1 MAAGTL
7 NKMKPARVTAPIELV
22 PRDRPHRGNH
32 RPSLAALVGR
42 EEILGQI
49 DAALAGGARLLTV
62 VGPPGIGKTRVAS
75 ACLDRHGAHYARKGG
90 AFFCDLSQARTEL
103 DLLFAV
109 ASIVGDRSDLHLP
122 HAELAARLAEL
133 LGQSGPALLVLDNFE
148 QLVAAAGVVPA
159 LCRAAPQLRVL
170 VTSRERLLVEGEIVI
185 ELPPL
190 ECPQDVTETSAVT
203 LFLTRVREAG
213 GVVED
218 RAAVAEIVRRLEGIP
233 LAIELAA
240 ARMRVLS
247 ASELARR
254 LTEGHGVLAQ
264 VRRRVAGHQ
273 ATLDGTLEWSWN
285 LLTEAEQAA
294 LAACSVF
301 AGPFSV
307 AYAERVLGE
316 GAVDLLGALRD
327 KSLIHAVEGGRLGL
341 YVRIREFA
349 ADKLDPESE
358 RAARL
363 AHAKVYAEAARR
375 FTVARS
381 LQDDTPGDIPYAALR
396 GEKENLVSA
405 LAFTRALPAPR
416 LQAEL
421 AGALAL
427 LLALPGEQCAAELDA
442 ALAALPLGDVETR
455 AHALLARQGV
465 HNSLGHYAA
474 CQADLEL
481 LRAMDVAPG
490 LRVLAL
496 VFQGIQL
503 RYQGYPRRAWASHA
517 EAERE
522 LATLALPRLRAMN
535 DACMGRLQCD
545 FGEVA
550 QARAL
555 NERAYGA
562 CEAVG
567 DLWLGGL
574 ALANLAQL
582 EQERQS
588 FDRARSL
595 LEQALARLRDAG
607 EMHYEAIYASVCGD
621 LLFELGELDDA
632 RRWYAHGA
640 RFLGRFLTHRQTA
653 ILHAAAATLEAR
665 AGDDGAAQRH
675 LSIAR
680 AGAAQVENPVVH
692 LVVELHGLGVEVA
705 RAGARERGALIERAV
720 TRLEELRGSTPAAEV
735 AAASLDV
742 RFAMRMLAR
751 GLEGAPSGA
760 VTLRVARGGLWFA
773 VADAERVDLGRRGAL
788 RRLLVALCER
798 HATHPDV
805 GAPVDTLVAI
815 GWPGERVLVEAAA
828 TRVRVAIA
836 TLRRHGLRQ
845 VLLTRDDGYL
855 IDPAVR
861 LEWG

>member
-1 MAAGTL
+1 
-7 NKMKPARVTAPIELV
+7 MKPARVTAPIELV
-22 PRDRPHRGNH
+22 PRDRAHRGNH
-32 RPSLAALVGR
+32 QPSLVVLVGR
-42 EEILGQI
+42 EEVLGQI
-49 DAALAGGARLLTV
+49 DATLAGGARLLTV
-62 VGPPGIGKTRVAS
+62 VGPPGIGKTRVVS
-75 ACLDRHGAHYARKGG
+75 ACLDRLGPQYARKGG

-109 ASIVGDRSDLHLP
+109 ASVVGDRSDLHLP
-122 HAELAARLAEL
+122 HGELAARLAEL
-133 LGQSGPALLVLDNFE
+133 LGQAGPALLVLDNFE
-148 QLVAAAGVVPA
+148 QLIAAAHVVPA

-170 VTSRERLLVEGEIVI
+170 VTSRERLLVDGEIVI

-190 ECPQDVTETSAVT
+190 VCPSDATETSAVT

-240 ARMRVLS
+240 ARTRVLS
-247 ASELARR
+247 PTELARR
-254 LTEGHGVLAQ
+254 LAEGHGVLAQ

-273 ATLDGTLEWSWN
+273 ATLEGTLEWSWN
-285 LLTEAEQAA
+285 LLTVDEQAA

-301 AGPFSV
+301 AGPFSI
-307 AYAERVLGE
+307 AFAERVLGE

-327 KSLIHAVEGGRLGL
+327 KSLVHAEEGGRLGL
-341 YVRIREFA
+341 YVSIREFA
-349 ADKLDPESE
+349 AGKLDAE
-358 RAARL
+358 REQVARL
-363 AHAKVYAEAARR
+363 AHAEVYAEAARR
-375 FTVARS
+375 FAVARS
-381 LQDDTPGDIPYAALR
+381 LQDDTPGGLPYAALR
-396 GEKENLVSA
+396 GEKENLVAA
-405 LAFTRALPAPR
+405 LAFVRALPAPR

-442 ALAALPLGDVETR
+442 ALLALPERDVEAR
-455 AHALLARQGV
+455 AYALFARQGV

-474 CQADLEL
+474 CQADLET
-481 LRAMDVAPG
+481 LRAMPVAPG

-503 RYQGYPRRAWASHA
+503 RYQGFARRAWACHA
-517 EAERE
+517 EAEQE
-522 LATLALPRLRAMN
+522 LARLALPRLRAMN

-545 FGEVA
+545 FGDVA
-550 QARAL
+550 KAREL

-653 ILHAAAATLEAR
+653 VLHAAAAALEAR
-665 AGDDGAAQRH
+665 VGDDGAAQRH
-675 LSIAR
+675 LAIAR
-680 AGAAQVENPVVH
+680 AGAAQVENPVVR
-692 LVVELHGLGVEVA
+692 LVVELHAESVELS
-705 RAGARERGALIERAV
+705 RAGARERGALVERAT
-720 TRLEELRGSTPAAEV
+720 TRLAALQREGDDAAI

-742 RFAMRMLAR
+742 RFAMRMLTR
-751 GLEGAPSGA
+751 TLEGAPSGA
-760 VTLRVARGGLWFA
+760 CTLRVARGGLWFT
-773 VADAERVDLGRRGAL
+773 VGPAERVDLGRRGAL

-798 HATHPDV
+798 HTTDPDT
-805 GAPVDTLVAI
+805 GASVDALVAI

-861 LEWG
+861 LEWS